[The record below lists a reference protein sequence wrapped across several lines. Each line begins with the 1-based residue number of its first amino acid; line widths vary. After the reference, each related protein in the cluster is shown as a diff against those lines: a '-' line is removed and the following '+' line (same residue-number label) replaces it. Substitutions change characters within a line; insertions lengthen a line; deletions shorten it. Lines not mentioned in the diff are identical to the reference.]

1 MPDVLY
7 ASCHVL
13 PEPDPDEQPTLDALR
28 HEGLSAGVRGW
39 DDPDAT
45 WDDARVVLPRAT
57 WTYPWALGAYEGWLD
72 RVAAGG
78 ATLLNPPEVIRW
90 NLHKRYLLQLA
101 SEGVPTTPTTVI
113 DRGERVALSTIM
125 ASHRWEDVVVKPAVS
140 AGSYRTLR
148 VRSENLREGEEHLA
162 SLLVERDVLVQ
173 PYLRSVQTYGER
185 ALVWIDGEL
194 CHAVRKNPRFQGEDE
209 NVSTEAMPISDAEAR
224 VAEEAL
230 EVVRGL
236 GDLLYAR
243 IDMAPGPDD
252 RPMIMELELIEP
264 SLFFPQNPAAAA
276 RFARAVARRLA

>member
-1 MPDVLY
+1 M
-7 ASCHVL
+7 
-13 PEPDPDEQPTLDALR
+13 
-28 HEGLSAGVRGW
+28 
-39 DDPDAT
+39 
-45 WDDARVVLPRAT
+45 
-57 WTYPWALGAYEGWLD
+57 
-72 RVAAGG
+72 
-78 ATLLNPPEVIRW
+78 
-90 NLHKRYLLQLA
+90 
-101 SEGVPTTPTTVI
+101 
-113 DRGERVALSTIM
+113 
-125 ASHRWEDVVVKPAVS
+125 
-140 AGSYRTLR
+140 
-148 VRSENLREGEEHLA
+148 RSENLGEGEEHLA

-243 IDMAPGPDD
+243 IDMAPGPDG
-252 RPMIMELELIEP
+252 RPMIMELELVEP

-276 RFARAVARRLA
+276 PSLGRSPASRTSPTAAPHPPRPPTSLPPQRAHDGLAVVQAVLTSSFGMSWSIACRTGSSDS